1 MLSLRKGFYVDMAYP
16 DAIFMMPKKKP
27 RVKELT
33 GEEKTQNKAISDIQV
48 IVEHA
53 IAGIERKQITTD
65 MFRSKK
71 FRILFLIQLCYFH
84 VGYGII
90 IQCAVELDGRKQHI
104 SP

>member
-71 FRILFLIQLCYFH
+71 FRILFFDTAMLLSCGLWNYH
-84 VGYGII
+84 PM
-90 IQCAVELDGRKQHI
+90 CR
-104 SP
+104 